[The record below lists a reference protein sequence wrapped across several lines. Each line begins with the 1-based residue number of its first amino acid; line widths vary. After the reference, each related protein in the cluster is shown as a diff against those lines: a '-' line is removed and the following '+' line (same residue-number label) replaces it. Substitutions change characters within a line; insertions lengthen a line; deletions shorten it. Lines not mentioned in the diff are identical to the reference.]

1 MFITANDV
9 DVPATS
15 LNNELN
21 VPLIVLQGH
30 LGKIE
35 EDTWDMANRT
45 PYSAMKYRMNEGL
58 GGTRAAENRA
68 LVEIDA
74 ITKPRVL
81 HDLFRKG
88 MAIQAGLIKRKQEGM
103 AARLGIN
110 SLGMGHIMGAMEAV
124 ASSEGPWYNPGA
136 NHNEKHRD
144 GSWVDLSKFSLKD
157 IEDVKRVQ
165 KLSQYEV
172 EHMSSVMFGRLLA
185 KTRQGQS
192 VAGPDAKPLAPPIDA
207 AKEALD
213 ESVGG
218 KVLLVGSEVVS
229 QAKAAIGTVYDSVA
243 SVGGFAGDL
252 VKWLPWIAGG
262 AAAIFIAPHLIKT
275 VKAAR
280 A

>member
-9 DVPATS
+9 DVPVTS
-15 LNNELN
+15 LNSELN

-35 EDTWDMANRT
+35 EDTWDMSDRT

-58 GGTRAAENRA
+58 GTLDIAQNRA
-68 LVEIDA
+68 LIEIDA
-74 ITKPRVL
+74 MMKPKVL

-88 MAIQAGLIKRKQEGM
+88 MSIQARLIRKKQASM
-103 AARLGIN
+103 AAKLGLN
-110 SLGMGHIMGAMEAV
+110 SNGLGHIMGAMEAV
-124 ASSEGPWYNPGA
+124 ATSEGPWYNPGA
-136 NHNEKHRD
+136 NHNEKHRN
-144 GSWVDLSKFSLKD
+144 GTWVDLTKFSTGD
-157 IEDVKRVQ
+157 VENVKRLQ

-172 EHMSSVMFGRLLA
+172 EHMSSTMFGRLLA
-185 KTRQGQS
+185 KTKQGQS
-192 VAGPDAKPLAPPIDA
+192 IAVPDAKPLAPPIDA

-218 KVLLVGSEVVS
+218 KALLVGADVVETT
-229 QAKAAIGTVYDSVA
+229 KAAISTVYNSVA
-243 SVGGFAGDL
+243 SVGGFATDI

-262 AAAIFIAPHLIKT
+262 AAAIFIAPHLIKS

-280 A
+280 S